1 MEAYMNTNDKCET
14 TYFYWDSFIRKP
26 TGKLKSKKCD
36 YYEQIG
42 EQVLI
47 VPFHENDFIKSYNCP
62 LFAVRTNETEKK
74 VYLSYFFR
82 LPYQKELPLN
92 SYETIL
98 DETEPLFWRTMFF
111 SVADGT
117 FGIVE
122 PEDTLPMPAE
132 FDIVPDKV
140 LKFCFKEIRRLQ
152 GIKDFFPLSI
162 KGKEPGN
169 TLYLPFCDIHFHNKK
184 THFSIKYLEA
194 IIAYPY
200 IPFLYFLEEYYEDFL
215 FENKS
220 YEPYIPWYV
229 NFYFEKLANINGMD
243 PKSYKEFF
251 KAINKI
257 PSKFYLRRIFE
268 NPKKFADRLFLKYA
282 HSIGLEKIITIDK
295 KCFA

>member
-1 MEAYMNTNDKCET
+1 MNTNDKCET

-47 VPFHENDFIKSYNCP
+47 VPFHENDFLKSYNCP
-62 LFAVRTNETEKK
+62 LFAVRTNETVNK

-132 FDIVPDKV
+132 FNIIPDKV
-140 LKFCFKEIRRLQ
+140 LKFCFKEIQRL
-152 GIKDFFPLSI
+152 L
-162 KGKEPGN
+162 
-169 TLYLPFCDIHFHNKK
+169 KK
-184 THFSIKYLEA
+184 TI
-194 IIAYPY
+194 
-200 IPFLYFLEEYYEDFL
+200 
-215 FENKS
+215 
-220 YEPYIPWYV
+220 
-229 NFYFEKLANINGMD
+229 
-243 PKSYKEFF
+243 
-251 KAINKI
+251 
-257 PSKFYLRRIFE
+257 
-268 NPKKFADRLFLKYA
+268 
-282 HSIGLEKIITIDK
+282 
-295 KCFA
+295 

>member
-1 MEAYMNTNDKCET
+1 MNTNDKCET

-47 VPFHENDFIKSYNCP
+47 VPFHENDLLKSYNCP

-152 GIKDFFPLSI
+152 GIKVSVKPSGE
-162 KGKEPGN
+162 K
-169 TLYLPFCDIHFHNKK
+169 
-184 THFSIKYLEA
+184 S
-194 IIAYPY
+194 
-200 IPFLYFLEEYYEDFL
+200 DFL
-215 FENKS
+215 
-220 YEPYIPWYV
+220 
-229 NFYFEKLANINGMD
+229 
-243 PKSYKEFF
+243 
-251 KAINKI
+251 
-257 PSKFYLRRIFE
+257 
-268 NPKKFADRLFLKYA
+268 
-282 HSIGLEKIITIDK
+282 
-295 KCFA
+295 C